1 MVAGP
6 AQQGGG
12 GHGAFAVAAHDGD
25 RLLGYRVGV
34 LDEVAEFDVDGV
46 GQVPGGVFRAVPYVE
61 DRCLDLVGA
70 DERGGGDRA
79 CGGPPRG
86 DTAGQFAG
94 DVGEVDVEHGP
105 EDVGGVLIGVADD
118 DDRDG
123 GVEQP

>member
-61 DRCLDLVGA
+61 DRRLDLVGA
-70 DERGGGDRA
+70 DERDRVDHA
-79 CGGPPRG
+79 TCGPPPG
-86 DTAGQFAG
+86 DATGQFAG
-94 DVGEVDVEHGP
+94 DVGEVDVQRGP
-105 EDVGGVLIGVADD
+105 EDVG
-118 DDRDG
+118 
-123 GVEQP
+123 